1 MRAKIYFLIGYILC
15 GGFSVFAAPFDSI
28 GVEKK
33 GGRITVLHKVEE
45 GQSLFSILKR
55 YNSSFAEFYKANPSI
70 KENQELK
77 WQEIVKVPYHK
88 PTKSVNAPKKEEQS
102 TANTSK
108 PIETPHGG
116 KIDEDGIEVV
126 DIPDATPK
134 DTETVANSLPKKVE
148 VLGGQTPK
156 EAPKKTTSPKTHMVA
171 SGEHLFAIAQKYG
184 LKTWQL
190 RLWNNLP
197 NDILKVGQKLIIEKP
212 ANLPVTQPKTDVK
225 PVVAAKKD
233 TSKAVV
239 QGPAGEA
246 SKPKAT
252 AKAPTVN
259 KPNQPVPNAPGGRKI
274 NDSGIAELMEGGEP
288 TTKFLAFHKTA
299 PIGTLVIVKN
309 EANGQSVWVKVIG
322 KLSESSNAIVKIS
335 PKAYE
340 RLLTKDRRIKVTTTY
355 TVPN

>member
-1 MRAKIYFLIGYILC
+1 MRAKIYFLIGYMLC
-15 GGFSVFAAPFDSI
+15 GGFSVFAAPVDSI
-28 GVEKK
+28 GIEKK
-33 GGRITVLHKVEE
+33 GNKITVLHKVEE

-88 PTKSVNAPKKEEQS
+88 PNKTNPSKTEEKSSAVI
-102 TANTSK
+102 SK

-148 VLGGQTPK
+148 VLSTQTPK
-156 EAPKKTTSPKTHMVA
+156 ETPKKAPSPKSHTVV
-171 SGEHLFAIAQKYG
+171 SGEHLFSIAQKYG

-197 NDILKVGQKLIIEKP
+197 NDILKIGQKLVIEKP
-212 ANLPVTQPKTDVK
+212 ANMPASQPKTDSK
-225 PVVAAKKD
+225 PTIAIKKD
-233 TSKAVV
+233 TSKAIV
-239 QGPAGEA
+239 QGPAGDA
-246 SKPKAT
+246 SKPKT
-252 AKAPTVN
+252 TTKAPTTT

-274 NDSGIAELMEGGEP
+274 NDSGIAEIMEGGEP

-340 RLLTKDRRIKVTTTY
+340 RLQTKDRRIKVSTSY
-355 TVPN
+355 TVSN